1 MNRPVSDPGWQV
13 LGELQLT
20 AGSDVHD
27 TVDGWLAVLLSQL
40 ELDREFVNKVLRS
53 AQEATGRI
61 LQTTHTT
68 GFEHLQLLVFV
79 PTDRRRRRK
88 CWGFFRIEKVEA
100 EMNQVHPAHAIEF
113 YLYLEGN

>member
-20 AGSDVHD
+20 AGSDVHN
-27 TVDGWLAVLLSQL
+27 TVDGWLAVLLSPL
-40 ELDREFVNKVLRS
+40 ELEEEFVNKVLRS

-61 LQTTHTT
+61 LQTTPTARCGHI
-68 GFEHLQLLVFV
+68 HLLVFV
-79 PTDRRRRRK
+79 PTDRRRK
-88 CWGFFRIEKVEA
+88 HQCWGFFRIEKVEV
-100 EMNQVHPAHAIEF
+100 EMSRVYPAHAVEF